1 MSGPVGLG
9 FAAAGVAASFLLMS
23 GNSNKAKDALDDQGL
38 SVDELREK
46 YSKLNAEQLKI
57 KALDAEDLKAMNL
70 KNKTSFYWFIS
81 RHTRFTSTRQNQ
93 SSQCT
98 NNVLG

>member
-1 MSGPVGLG
+1 
-9 FAAAGVAASFLLMS
+9 MS

-57 KALDAEDLKAMNL
+57 KALDAEDLKSDELEKIKQA
-70 KNKTSFYWFIS
+70 FIGL
-81 RHTRFTSTRQNQ
+81 
-93 SSQCT
+93 SQ
-98 NNVLG
+98 G